1 MFGLRF
7 YNVLLNQVSRLL
19 NTLITPVL
27 PEVTAEVT
35 NAPMPKRRKVSDT
48 TKYNLEQRYEIWLR
62 YQRYLEYNKSNPK
75 DRMTFSQLVQGIN
88 HSFGTHKS
96 SAAIM
101 LVIKDMEP
109 LTDNLPS
116 SSSTQECA

>member
-1 MFGLRF
+1 MF
-7 YNVLLNQVSRLL
+7 LLKLYKNLL
-19 NTLITPVL
+19 ESLVNLLDSPRSQMSSKVTTL
-27 PEVTAEVT
+27 A
-35 NAPMPKRRKVSDT
+35 MPKPRTRKVSDT
-48 TKYNLEQRYEIWLR
+48 TKYSLDQRFEIWVR

-96 SAAIM
+96 PAAIM
-101 LVIKDMEP
+101 LVIKGMEP

-116 SSSTQECA
+116 SSNTQEFA